1 MRAKLFRLPQM
12 FLLNSGDKVSQLV
25 DGQLE
30 VLDNLVQGS
39 CEGVVVHVGED
50 VVDTT
55 VFEQV
60 LLRRQDIYV
69 CRIKFFK
76 KTIE

>member
-30 VLDNLVQGS
+30 VLDNLVQGC

-60 LLRRQDIYV
+60 LLRKRHL
-69 CRIKFFK
+69 C
-76 KTIE
+76 

>member
-30 VLDNLVQGS
+30 VLDNLVQG
-39 CEGVVVHVGED
+39 CFEGVVVHGGED
-50 VVDTT
+50 VVDTS

-60 LLRRQDIYV
+60 LLKKRRHL
-69 CRIKFFK
+69 C
-76 KTIE
+76 

>member
-39 CEGVVVHVGED
+39 CEGVVVHVGKD

-60 LLRRQDIYV
+60 LLRKRDIYV
-69 CRIKFFK
+69 SSVKLC
-76 KTIE
+76 

>member
-39 CEGVVVHVGED
+39 CEGVVVHVGKD

-55 VFEQV
+55 VLE
-60 LLRRQDIYV
+60 
-69 CRIKFFK
+69 
-76 KTIE
+76 

>member
-25 DGQLE
+25 DRQLE

-39 CEGVVVHVGED
+39 CEGVVVHIGED

-60 LLRRQDIYV
+60 LLRKRHL
-69 CRIKFFK
+69 C
-76 KTIE
+76 